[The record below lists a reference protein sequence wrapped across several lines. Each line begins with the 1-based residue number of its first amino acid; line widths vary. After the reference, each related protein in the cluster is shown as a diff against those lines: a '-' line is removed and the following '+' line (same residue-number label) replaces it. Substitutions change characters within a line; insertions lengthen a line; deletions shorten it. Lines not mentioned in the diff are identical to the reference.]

1 MPTRRTATGPA
12 TGAALCATAGSAVR
26 ETATTSGT
34 GSRGLAEGGQTG
46 RTPTLYMIMCI

>member
-34 GSRGLAEGGQTG
+34 GSHGLAEGGQTG
-46 RTPTLYMIMCI
+46 RTPTMYMIMCI